1 MNIVV
6 YGSYNGTSIG
16 DTAILLGL
24 LHGIAQVVPDA
35 GVTVLS
41 MGPLNLSRD
50 LSLAGLVHSPRFV
63 RANVH
68 APAEWPVLRSFW
80 WRLNHLGVPLDTT
93 FNHLRVRKVLTN
105 QDLLVIGGGN
115 LLMDFFPT
123 AVDLIENISHAAQAT
138 ATPYCFAGVGAG
150 PVTQVTSAARLA
162 ACLAAAQNVV
172 VRDALSHA
180 LCAGLLKR
188 ADTLCAPDFAFALPA
203 HGRQAQSRNAL
214 AINVAA
220 VGAPTWPVRDLKG
233 YQLYLDGITRLVLG
247 AAELTNPACIEIII
261 TNTAVDRC
269 AAQDLA
275 SRLAIQTTLPVLIP
289 VLHDVTDILDAFGR
303 AKFAITTRLHA
314 GITAA
319 LAGTPVL
326 PVAYQPKVASVLAEA
341 GISTN
346 AIRLVDLHATDRDL
360 SPVLAKAIRNRAGLC
375 PEIRLR
381 ALAAI
386 RDLLLGQSGE
396 KSSSC
401 IGHLGIQYR
410 RK

>member
-1 MNIVV
+1 
-6 YGSYNGTSIG
+6 
-16 DTAILLGL
+16 
-24 LHGIAQVVPDA
+24 
-35 GVTVLS
+35 

-50 LSLAGLVHSPRFV
+50 LSLTGLVHFPRLM

-68 APAEWPVLRSFW
+68 APAEWPVLRSLW
-80 WRLNHLGVPLDTT
+80 WRLNRLGVPLDTP

-115 LLMDFFPT
+115 LLMDLFPSS
-123 AVDLIENISHAAQAT
+123 VDLIENISHAAQAT

-150 PVTQVTSAARLA
+150 PVTQVTSAVRLA
-162 ACLAAAQNVV
+162 ACLAPAQNVV

-180 LCAGLLKR
+180 LCVGLLQC

-203 HGRQAQSRNAL
+203 HVRQVQTRNAL

-220 VGAPTWPVRDLKG
+220 VGAPTWPVRDLNG
-233 YQLYLDGITRLVLG
+233 YQLYLDGMTRLVLD
-247 AAELTNPACIEIII
+247 AAQLTDPACIEIII
-261 TNTAVDRC
+261 TNPAVDRC

-275 SRLAIQTTLPVLIP
+275 SRLAVQTTLPVLIP
-289 VLHDVTDILDAFGR
+289 IVHDVTDILDAFGR

-326 PVAYQPKVASVLAEA
+326 PVAYQPKVASVMAEA
-341 GISTN
+341 GIAPN
-346 AIRLVDLHATDRDL
+346 AIRLVDLQDPDRDT
-360 SPVLAKAIRNRAGLC
+360 SPVLAKAIRHPAGLC
-375 PEIRLR
+375 PETRSL

-386 RDLLLGQSGE
+386 RDLLLGQSGG
-396 KSSSC
+396 KPSSC
-401 IGHLGIQYR
+401 IGNSGIPHR
-410 RK
+410 PK